1 MLTVQTRI
9 CAACTKITMD
19 SGDPRFTKPDLKDN
33 RGIQPVAV
41 GPVKILVE
49 VTVKSARGVQAPS
62 PKENA
67 FPQFTNRHW
76 IGNDKSE

>member
-1 MLTVQTRI
+1 MLTVHLAYVLR
-9 CAACTKITMD
+9 CTKITMD
-19 SGDPRFTKPDLKDN
+19 SGDSGFTKPDLNDN

-49 VTVKSARGVQAPS
+49 VTVKSARGVPS
-62 PKENA
+62 PKEYA

>member
-1 MLTVQTRI
+1 MLTVHLAYVMR
-9 CAACTKITMD
+9 CTKITMD
-19 SGDPRFTKPDLKDN
+19 SGDSGFTKPDLKDN

>member
-1 MLTVQTRI
+1 MLTVHLAYVLRG
-9 CAACTKITMD
+9 TKITMD
-19 SGDPRFTKPDLKDN
+19 SGDSGFTKPDLNDN

-41 GPVKILVE
+41 GPMKILVDGDRQ
-49 VTVKSARGVQAPS
+49 SARGFQAPS
-62 PKENA
+62 PKEYA